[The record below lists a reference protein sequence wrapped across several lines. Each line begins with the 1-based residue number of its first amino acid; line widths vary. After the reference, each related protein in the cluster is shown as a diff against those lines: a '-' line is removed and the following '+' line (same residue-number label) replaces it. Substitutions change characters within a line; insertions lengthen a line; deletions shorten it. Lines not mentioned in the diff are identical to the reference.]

1 MESGRYL
8 CCQSK
13 KKYIFK
19 ISKYKLFS
27 AAIVDEYAVCIVLP
41 GLGTRPGRHL
51 QMGLPWALA
60 VQEVPGPQGL
70 GWQGSGRSTQRW
82 SRHTRPYWQS
92 GSTTHSGPQ
101 PGTNSHQNYH
111 H

>member
-1 MESGRYL
+1 
-8 CCQSK
+8 
-13 KKYIFK
+13 
-19 ISKYKLFS
+19 
-27 AAIVDEYAVCIVLP
+27 
-41 GLGTRPGRHL
+41 
-51 QMGLPWALA
+51 MGLPWALA

-70 GWQGSGRSTQRW
+70 GWQGSGLSTHRW